1 MAEESLAYLD
11 FVHLVLEALGEGGV
25 PYLIGGAVAA
35 WAWGEP
41 RATRD
46 LDLVVRIPEEAVE
59 QLSREF
65 QKRDMQLPPD
75 IILARLEDD
84 RGDVPLNVVHAA
96 TGYKADL
103 YLVRDEDSFRAE
115 AFQRRIQVDL
125 GPELGDV
132 YLHTPEDLILNKLMY
147 YGMSQQSK
155 HLRDITAIVKT
166 LGDDL
171 DVEYLRLW
179 VDEMGLQILWKNLQ
193 SHIRKSEER

>member
-11 FVHLVLEALGEGGV
+11 FVHLVLEALEEGGV

-46 LDLVVRIPEEAVE
+46 LDLVVRIPEGAVE

-65 QKRDMQLPPD
+65 QRRNMQLPPD
-75 IILARLEDD
+75 IIRARLEDD

-115 AFQRRIQVDL
+115 AFQRRMQVDL